1 MTCSLM
7 CYWSIEKKLVQG
19 KYRGIA
25 MIISKIMK
33 MKNLQIILILEFNR
47 FFQHKCKE
55 KNESMSFKSF

>member
-1 MTCSLM
+1 M
-7 CYWSIEKKLVQG
+7 CYWSNEKKLVQG

-47 FFQHKCKE
+47 FFFNTNVKKRMNQCHL
-55 KNESMSFKSF
+55 KSFEKL